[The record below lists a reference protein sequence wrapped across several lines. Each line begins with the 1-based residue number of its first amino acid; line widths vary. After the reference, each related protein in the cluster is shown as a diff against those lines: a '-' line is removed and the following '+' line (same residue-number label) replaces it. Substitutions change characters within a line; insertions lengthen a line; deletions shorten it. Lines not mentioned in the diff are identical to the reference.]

1 MFQLECL
8 FGQNPAKLTI
18 NMEQYERIEQNNLNI
33 YKINNKCRIQQLQ
46 FINIDKPIV
55 LGEYVNILQL
65 KHLCMTSQRI
75 SKTQELDINILN
87 NIEQNTLLETLS
99 IKNYKV
105 KDQKP
110 LMKLKALQNLILVG
124 DLIEDY
130 EILQKF
136 HLRFFSISHASLS
149 QKDKHVI
156 SQLYQVRQLTVHGC
170 GLNEVHL
177 LQELQQLRELTL
189 SSNQIKNSNFVGCSF
204 RLLQK
209 LNVSENSLQSLD
221 YITDL
226 SPCLFEINANRNKI
240 YRILHISS
248 LNTNIERLDLS
259 FNKLRDISQLLL
271 FKNLK
276 DLNIGFNKIGE
287 KSLQSIQHLKIQTLI
302 ITQTHCRSLKCVNT
316 ETLTHIEMNRNAKTN
331 FDISNLFQC
340 RNLKAFHIN
349 SAVLPNNK
357 LKKLKIIQQ
366 DSYILKSQLGVLQND
381 NVPFAVKRLLFF
393 IRMRVQDSKLT
404 QMHWNLAQVNFAL
417 AMQLK
422 DLGFQTR
429 QHKQEVNYRLHNI
442 IHKQMKK
449 AQQNEILSRKVQ
461 KYVVLL
467 QFLGIE

>member
-18 NMEQYERIEQNNLNI
+18 NMEKYERMEHNNLNI
-33 YKINNKCRIQQLQ
+33 YEINNKCRIEQLQ

-55 LGEYVNILQL
+55 FGEYVNVLQL
-65 KHLCMTSQRI
+65 KHLCITGQYLI
-75 SKTQELDINILN
+75 KTQELDINIFN

-99 IKNYKV
+99 IKNYKI
-105 KDQKP
+105 KDQQP

-124 DLIEDY
+124 DLIQDY
-130 EILQKF
+130 DILQNF

-149 QKDKHVI
+149 YKDKHII
-156 SQLYQVRQLTVHGC
+156 SQLYQLRQLIIYGC
-170 GLNEVHL
+170 GFNEVHQ
-177 LQELQQLRELTL
+177 LQELQQLRQLTL
-189 SSNQIKNSNFVGCSF
+189 SSNQINNSNFVGCSF

-209 LNVSENSLQSLD
+209 LDVSENSLQSLD

-226 SPCLFEINANRNKI
+226 SPCLFEINANHNKI
-240 YRILHISS
+240 DRILHFSS

-259 FNKLRDISQLLL
+259 FNKLRDINQLLL
-271 FKNLK
+271 FQNLK

-287 KSLQSIQHLKIQTLI
+287 KSLRILKNLQIQTLN
-302 ITQTHCRSLKCVNT
+302 ITQTRCRSLNCVNT
-316 ETLTHIEMNRNAKTN
+316 ETLTHIEMNRNTNTN
-331 FDISNLFQC
+331 FDTSNLFQC
-340 RNLKAFHIN
+340 KNLKAFHIN
-349 SAVLPNNK
+349 SAILPNNK

-366 DSYILKSQLGVLQND
+366 NSYIQKNQLGVLQND

-422 DLGFQTR
+422 DLGFQTTTNKR
-429 QHKQEVNYRLHNI
+429 QTTDCKTQYIN
-442 IHKQMKK
+442 K
-449 AQQNEILSRKVQ
+449 
-461 KYVVLL
+461 
-467 QFLGIE
+467 